1 MSGNAVNVPVV
12 MAGAGNV
19 ARVAHVP
26 GNIGLDGEDKGE
38 EERNG
43 GELHFKSFCD
53 ALLIKV

>member
-1 MSGNAVNVPVV
+1 MSRNAVNVPVV

-43 GELHFKSFCD
+43 GELHF
-53 ALLIKV
+53 